1 MFGQLKTF
9 RMIVNIFYANVY
21 YVRQKD
27 KFISSTQKA
36 SRDRFNQLSLGLFY
50 TVFFPPPPKLKE
62 KKNAPQPPK
71 SLTGVIQIGC

>member
-1 MFGQLKTF
+1 
-9 RMIVNIFYANVY
+9 MIVNIFYANVY

-50 TVFFPPPPKLKE
+50 TVFFPPQPKLK
-62 KKNAPQPPK
+62 KKKMLHNLPNPLQ
-71 SLTGVIQIGC
+71 V